1 MIEACTK
8 SISIAALSQVSSIQL
23 SGNAVLLQFCKRICR
38 GSISMQV
45 EHGFIE
51 SNGIRNSPMGEI

>member
-1 MIEACTK
+1 
-8 SISIAALSQVSSIQL
+8 LSQVSSIQL

-45 EHGFIE
+45 EHRFIE